1 MEIAITLRCWAVL
14 TFGFLCVASLCSD
27 LFAQQASETV
37 KYSFQGNAD
46 GAVPYGLTLD
56 KNGNGYGTTQ
66 LRGTGP
72 CSSTYQ
78 SCGTVFEV
86 TPIRDSS
93 GVPTGGWN
101 KKVIYTFK
109 GGTDG
114 ANPYAA
120 LVADDAGNLFG
131 TTTDGGG
138 TACGGFGCGTVFE
151 LQQVNGHW
159 SETVLYRFTG
169 GADGGTPESP
179 VTLDNRGN
187 IFGTTY
193 NGGLRVCN
201 GKFPCGVVYELQH
214 TSSGWKEIVLHSFD
228 FKDGSQPIGG
238 LVFDS
243 SGNLFGTT
251 PYGGLPYPP
260 EGGGTIF
267 GLRPGK
273 SGWQFAVLYNFPQLN
288 GGPTATMTLDAQ
300 GNLYGVANGGGSF
313 GYGSV
318 FELQRPGQ
326 GKTAWNLTT
335 LYSFTL
341 GRDGGFPYG
350 GVVFDRAGNLYG
362 TTSAGGTNGPCQAG
376 CGVVFKLAPSA
387 GYWSQS
393 VLYSFQGAAD
403 GINPNSTPVLDPWG
417 NLYGTTAYG
426 GDTSCVPFPNYSGCG
441 TVFRIGHAAA
451 EKN

>member
-1 MEIAITLRCWAVL
+1 MEIAITLRCWALL

-27 LFAQQASETV
+27 LLAQQASETV

-86 TPIRDSS
+86 TPVRDSS

-101 KKVIYTFK
+101 KRVIYTFK

-228 FKDGSQPIGG
+228 FEDGSQPIGG

-251 PYGGLPYPP
+251 PSGGLPYPP

-267 GLRPGK
+267 ALRP
-273 SGWQFAVLYNFPQLN
+273 
-288 GGPTATMTLDAQ
+288 
-300 GNLYGVANGGGSF
+300 ANGG
-313 GYGSV
+313 
-318 FELQRPGQ
+318 
-326 GKTAWNLTT
+326 
-335 LYSFTL
+335 
-341 GRDGGFPYG
+341 
-350 GVVFDRAGNLYG
+350 
-362 TTSAGGTNGPCQAG
+362 
-376 CGVVFKLAPSA
+376 
-387 GYWSQS
+387 
-393 VLYSFQGAAD
+393 
-403 GINPNSTPVLDPWG
+403 
-417 NLYGTTAYG
+417 
-426 GDTSCVPFPNYSGCG
+426 
-441 TVFRIGHAAA
+441 
-451 EKN
+451 